1 MNKSNVD
8 APKRSKIRSGIS
20 LIISLLFLLAAVWA
34 VLNRQYIVDQITVWQ
49 FQPSAEIMNLANQ
62 SGLNDNGTFVYLAS
76 KPELNDRNS
85 FNGNCTQRESQMI
98 VLGCYS
104 GGQIYIF
111 DVTDTRIEGVK
122 TVVAAH
128 EMLHAAYERLDANE
142 RRLVDAMLES
152 QLNSTT
158 DQNILDLVEAY
169 RKTEPGQELNE
180 LHSIFA
186 TEVSDLS
193 PQLETYYQKYFT
205 DRSKVVSKY
214 TEYADVFNQLK
225 TQATALQTELAALK
239 GEIDDL
245 TEQYKTESSTL
256 DDKIEAFNKKA
267 KTVGGFSSTNEFQT
281 ARETLLDRQTN
292 LNNLVAKIN
301 QKIEDY
307 NNGVE
312 KLNALGIEIN
322 KLNQNLDSRE
332 AIAE

>member
-1 MNKSNVD
+1 M
-8 APKRSKIRSGIS
+8 
-20 LIISLLFLLAAVWA
+20 
-34 VLNRQYIVDQITVWQ
+34 
-49 FQPSAEIMNLANQ
+49 
-62 SGLNDNGTFVYLAS
+62 
-76 KPELNDRNS
+76 
-85 FNGNCTQRESQMI
+85 
-98 VLGCYS
+98 
-104 GGQIYIF
+104 
-111 DVTDTRIEGVK
+111 
-122 TVVAAH
+122 
-128 EMLHAAYERLDANE
+128 
-142 RRLVDAMLES
+142 
-152 QLNSTT
+152 
-158 DQNILDLVEAY
+158 
-169 RKTEPGQELNE
+169 
-180 LHSIFA
+180 
-186 TEVSDLS
+186 
-193 PQLETYYQKYFT
+193 
-205 DRSKVVSKY
+205 
-214 TEYADVFNQLK
+214 
-225 TQATALQTELAALK
+225 K